1 MLRLHVNNHHCWWDS
16 AEHSHMYK
24 YHWMAVNTYVEGW
37 VDTDTKYSQPAIP
50 RPDRIKLDI
59 SEKYRCFR
67 YCTWSVHAL
76 SPEPVLFWASPLCYW
91 AGQFNVLVNRLKSL
105 TCLSVLL
112 IQQESSQ
119 QQSTFTVWH
128 NLALGQ
134 YSKPWQS
141 INSLESFW
149 RPKNYENILLCLKT
163 VL

>member
-50 RPDRIKLDI
+50 RPHRIKLDI
-59 SEKYRCFR
+59 SEKYECFDTARDLCTLCILSLCSSGHHRC
-67 YCTWSVHAL
+67 VI
-76 SPEPVLFWASPLCYW
+76 E
-91 AGQFNVLVNRLKSL
+91 QDNVLVIKLKSL
-105 TCLSVLL
+105 TCLFVLL

-134 YSKPWQS
+134 YSKALQS

-149 RPKNYENILLCLKT
+149 RPKNYGKILLCLTT